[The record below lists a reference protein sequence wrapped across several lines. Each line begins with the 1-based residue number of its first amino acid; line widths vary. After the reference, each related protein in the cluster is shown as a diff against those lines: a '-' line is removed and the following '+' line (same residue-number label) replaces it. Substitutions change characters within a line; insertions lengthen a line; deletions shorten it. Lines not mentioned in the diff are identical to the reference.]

1 MNDKQLR
8 KAVEQLLESQPD
20 NQRLRDNLEGLCRDP
35 LFPGLT
41 WFWGPRLYAR
51 SKAIFRP
58 FVLNHFSDWTT
69 SDNRWTRVAWSD
81 HANDLEAWLTA
92 ARSGR
97 DGALVRRLQRWKY
110 AAAKGWGIDHAR
122 WNAALVEAYRAA
134 PTPAARAIVLDEFDD
149 WFQLDEPTAIRLYE
163 TDRNAASFILKHLPV
178 SYWSQDKR
186 AMWEKLGSLARAGGD
201 EKLFF
206 ALYRKLMP
214 VDRWETEVLTL
225 ADAVVEQAELNRVLE
240 NRHLEGYGIARAAT
254 VLKLLER
261 RGRDVMPYVR
271 AKLEET
277 IGGWGK
283 DEYAK
288 RLVDLAESRG
298 WWDLWSA
305 SIRASSNPRLFN
317 ERIGKLMRDETLDDD
332 TRRER
337 LKALAGA
344 SREWN
349 WPGLGLAIVHQ
360 LDDNLAC
367 LVYGRYPDLIR
378 GPLRAN
384 VIPRWWQGAAN
395 LVRAAQAA
403 NDDEFV
409 DTLASRYA
417 TRISWN
423 RIWGRNK
430 KADAEDKVTTEIAG
444 YYQAIR
450 DRDAEEFSRRA
461 SNVLTR
467 IPAYATFS
475 QDQLLRTNDLARL
488 LFVRSLEQYLA
499 VPRAV
504 QDLIEGSNIHV
515 MMLAYRVLALP
526 DPRARAL
533 AAQNVDILLGTL
545 LRPLQRKTR
554 MAAFEALANAA
565 RHDEAVARRVHARAR
580 EALKL
585 PDKKYPKAELI
596 GLIGRILV
604 AHPGLATDAE
614 RPVVYR
620 HARAAASSYSWTMP
634 RLRRSTRR
642 AMRRRSASRRTCV
655 VACAFTAWCASTA
668 SSCASRCGRSARR
681 SGPMIP
687 GSASRTCSIPSSP
700 FMTTASSSRLSA
712 RISPPMPR

>member
-1 MNDKQLR
+1 MNEKQLR
-8 KAVEQLLESQPD
+8 RAIEQLLESQLD

-35 LFPGLT
+35 QFPGLT

-51 SKAIFRP
+51 SKAVFRP
-58 FVLNHFSDWTT
+58 FILNHFSEWIATEK
-69 SDNRWTRVAWSD
+69 RWIRVQWDD
-81 HANDLEAWLTA
+81 HAADLEAWLQSVRT
-92 ARSGR
+92 GR

-110 AAAKGWGIDHAR
+110 AARKGWGIDQDR

-134 PTPAARAIVLDEFDD
+134 STPAARAIVLDEFDD
-149 WFQLDEPTAIRLYE
+149 WFRLDEPTAMRLYD
-163 TDRNAASFILKHLPV
+163 TDRNSSAFILKHLPV
-178 SYWSQDKR
+178 SYWSENKR
-186 AMWEKLGSLARAGGD
+186 VMWERLGGLARAHGD
-201 EKLFF
+201 EKLYF
-206 ALYRKLMP
+206 ALYRELMP
-214 VDRWETEVLTL
+214 ADRWETEVLTL

-240 NRHLEGYGIARAAT
+240 NRHLKGYGIKRGGT
-254 VLKLLER
+254 VLKLLQR

-283 DEYAK
+283 DDYA
-288 RLVDLAESRG
+288 RRFVDLAESKG

-305 SIRASSNPRLFN
+305 SIRAANNPKLFN
-317 ERIGKLMRDETLDDD
+317 ERIGRLMRDETLSDE

-337 LKALAGA
+337 LRALAGA

-349 WPGLGLAIVHQ
+349 WPGLGLAIVHH

-367 LVYGRYPDLIR
+367 LVYERYPDLIR

-384 VIPRWWQGAAN
+384 VIPTWWRGSPN
-395 LVRAAQAA
+395 LMKAAQSA
-403 NDDEFV
+403 NDDDLV

-423 RIWGRNK
+423 RVWGRNE
-430 KADAEDKVTTEIAG
+430 KADAEDKTTSEIAD

-450 DRDAEEFSRRA
+450 DRDSKEFSRRA

-475 QDQLLRTNDLARL
+475 QNQLLRTNDLARL
-488 LFVRSLEQYLA
+488 LFVRSLEQYLV

-533 AAQNVDILLGTL
+533 AAGNVDILLGTL
-545 LRPLQRKTR
+545 LRSLQRKTR

-565 RHDEAVARRVHARAR
+565 RHDEAVARRIHARAR

-585 PDKKYPKAELI
+585 PDKKYPKAELT
-596 GLIGRILV
+596 GLIGCVLA
-604 AHPGLATDAE
+604 AHPGLATQAE
-614 RPVVYR
+614 QPVVYR
-620 HARAAASSYSWTMP
+620 HARAAA
-634 RLRRSTRR
+634 
-642 AMRRRSASRRTCV
+642 
-655 VACAFTAWCASTA
+655 
-668 SSCASRCGRSARR
+668 
-681 SGPMIP
+681 
-687 GSASRTCSIPSSP
+687 
-700 FMTTASSSRLSA
+700 
-712 RISPPMPR
+712 